1 MELLTARAEKHTR
14 VTSGRGHVK
23 IPPLIVLHVQKNPIQ
38 DFTYTCPVYEDQTLF
53 SSATV
58 ICDKQQVY
66 TRLNEIL
73 ELNLRLLR
81 C

>member
-1 MELLTARAEKHTR
+1 MELLTARSEKHTR

-23 IPPLIVLHVQKNPIQ
+23 IPPLIVFLHVLKNQ
-38 DFTYTCPVYEDQTLF
+38 DFTDTYPVYEDQTLF

-73 ELNLRLLR
+73 
-81 C
+81 

>member
-23 IPPLIVLHVQKNPIQ
+23 IPPLIVLHVLKNQ
-38 DFTYTCPVYEDQTLF
+38 DFTDTYPVFEDQTLF

-66 TRLNEIL
+66 TCLNEIL
-73 ELNLRLLR
+73 
-81 C
+81 